1 MFEGVNL
8 GKLHKTVPDIAIDV
22 VRQRRIP
29 EQQDGS
35 VGKTG
40 GQYDLER
47 KALTG
52 SDGDQVAE
60 KGNRVGQEEEGYR
73 FPKVPE

>member
-1 MFEGVNL
+1 
-8 GKLHKTVPDIAIDV
+8 
-22 VRQRRIP
+22 
-29 EQQDGS
+29 
-35 VGKTG
+35 
-40 GQYDLER
+40 DLER

-60 KGNRVGQEEEGYR
+60 KGNRVGQKEKGYR